1 MRQSKLSNEIRREVN
16 FNEMITVKNAY
27 IRFGVHLKLDNR
39 IETHFLL
46 LLFQMEIRNW
56 ASNFK
61 LHTVL

>member
-46 LLFQMEIRNW
+46 LLFQME
-56 ASNFK
+56 
-61 LHTVL
+61 